1 MNKADFAIRLIKQG
15 LTLPFTNVQ
24 KVDKLCIRNIKIR
37 KTSRIKRW
45 ILRDEVKSL
54 DNQSIIERAKINV
67 PLFENYNFCVT
78 RPSGKIWLIF
88 VMKYLNTLI

>member
-1 MNKADFAIRLIKQG
+1 MNKANFAMRLIKQG
-15 LTLPFTNVQ
+15 LTLPFTNIQ
-24 KVDKLCIRNIKIR
+24 KVDKLCKRNIKIR

-54 DNQSIIERAKINV
+54 ENQRIIKRAKINV